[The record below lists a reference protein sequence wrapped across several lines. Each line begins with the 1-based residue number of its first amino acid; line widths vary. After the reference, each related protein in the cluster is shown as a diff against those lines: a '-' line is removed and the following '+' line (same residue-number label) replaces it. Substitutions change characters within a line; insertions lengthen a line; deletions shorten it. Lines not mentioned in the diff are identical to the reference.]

1 MLGYCPQF
9 DALLDLLTV
18 REHLELYAR
27 IKSVPD
33 AEVEGVVRTKIEEFD
48 LVDFENKLAGSL
60 SGGNKRKLSVAI
72 ALISE
77 PPLVVLDE
85 PSTGVDP
92 VARRFMWDV
101 IARYLGSSKT
111 VILVTHSMEEVEA
124 LCNNVG
130 IMVGG
135 RLRCLGSIT
144 HLKDRFGK
152 GYMVEVK
159 LDEPDEGHAG
169 RVLDLAAE
177 SGYIVDRDGASEAV
191 EVAGEPSTQ
200 RHARLGAGSISAT
213 RVKELC
219 ETLGDPTRAAM
230 LHPKSSGWALAG
242 EMAST
247 GTVSAAAF
255 AEWWAFES
263 LGAHLHHFM
272 IHTFPDAALVERH
285 GEFFR
290 YSIASSDEGVRARL
304 PLSRIFRALEAAR
317 ERLRI
322 STYSL
327 SQTTLEAVFNSFAAQ
342 QEEEKG
348 AIRGMGGPKGAP
360 RTGRTHSKDALE
372 LDEQLDEVE
381 AEVGDSL
388 LGAVA
393 GMPGFGSDMLT
404 GDDDS
409 HAAAGRA
416 IN

>member
-1 MLGYCPQF
+1 
-9 DALLDLLTV
+9 
-18 REHLELYAR
+18 
-27 IKSVPD
+27 
-33 AEVEGVVRTKIEEFD
+33 
-48 LVDFENKLAGSL
+48 
-60 SGGNKRKLSVAI
+60 
-72 ALISE
+72 
-77 PPLVVLDE
+77 
-85 PSTGVDP
+85 
-92 VARRFMWDV
+92 
-101 IARYLGSSKT
+101 
-111 VILVTHSMEEVEA
+111 
-124 LCNNVG
+124 
-130 IMVGG
+130 
-135 RLRCLGSIT
+135 
-144 HLKDRFGK
+144 
-152 GYMVEVK
+152 
-159 LDEPDEGHAG
+159 
-169 RVLDLAAE
+169 
-177 SGYIVDRDGASEAV
+177 
-191 EVAGEPSTQ
+191 
-200 RHARLGAGSISAT
+200 
-213 RVKELC
+213 
-219 ETLGDPTRAAM
+219 
-230 LHPKSSGWALAG
+230 
-242 EMAST
+242 MAST